1 MDRSAGDALRGAPW
15 DHAVVRFDQ
24 FTVALLITN
33 PDGPVLT
40 EEQENTLQEAH
51 MAHLA
56 DLHDAG
62 HLIAAGPLIDA
73 PDRHHRGL
81 SILSVDVATA
91 LELTGR
97 DPAVRAGKFLVKV
110 MPWMVPGGAIVAG
123 DARFPRTIAEA
134 TGD

>member
-1 MDRSAGDALRGAPW
+1 MSLAAALRPW
-15 DHAVVRFDQ
+15 HHPVVRFDQ

-40 EEQENTLQEAH
+40 DEQENALQEAH

-62 HLIAAGPLIDA
+62 HLIAAGPLMDA
-73 PDRHHRGL
+73 PDRHYRGL

-91 LELTGR
+91 LELKGE
-97 DPAVRAGKFLVKV
+97 DPAVRAGKFIVKA
-110 MPWMVPGGAIVAG
+110 MPWMVPAGAIVAG
-123 DARFPRTIAEA
+123 ESRFPRTIAEA

>member
-1 MDRSAGDALRGAPW
+1 M
-15 DHAVVRFDQ
+15 RFDQ
-24 FTVALLITN
+24 FTAALLIIN

-40 EEQENTLQEAH
+40 EDQENALQEAH

-62 HLIAAGPLIDA
+62 HLIAAGPLIDM
-73 PDRHHRGL
+73 PDRSYRGL

-91 LELTGR
+91 LELKGQ
-97 DPAVRAGKFLVKV
+97 DPAVRAGKFLVKA
-110 MPWMVPGGAIVAG
+110 MPWMVPAGAIAAG
-123 DARFPRTIAEA
+123 ESRFPRTIAEA

>member
-1 MDRSAGDALRGAPW
+1 
-15 DHAVVRFDQ
+15 VRFDR

-56 DLHDAG
+56 DLRDAG
-62 HLIAAGPLIDA
+62 HLIAAGPLIDP
-73 PDRHHRGL
+73 PDRHYRGL

-91 LELTGR
+91 LELTGQ
-97 DPAVRAGKFLVKV
+97 DPAVRAGKFLVKA
-110 MPWMVPGGAIVAG
+110 MPWMVPGGAIVGG
-123 DARFPRTIAEA
+123 DADFPRTIAEA